1 MCWIS
6 LDLFTHGFKN
16 PFITS
21 TTRFYVLRARV
32 VCGALAAVAFDGAVK
47 MKSRQHFGAFNGIN

>member
-21 TTRFYVLRARV
+21 SRFYVLMLETRR
-32 VCGALAAVAFDGAVK
+32 GLLAAVFDGAVK
-47 MKSRQHFGAFNGIN
+47 MKSRQPLGAFNGIN